1 MHSFLCPVV
10 RACDGW
16 RVTRLVIALAAL
28 STACASTPA
37 APTRVQCEQPARQ
50 EHRLAAEY
58 VIATFDGGK
67 LTYGDL
73 SNGNSGA
80 FRKLQNEYLKSL
92 FMAERKAIDLFLAQ
106 KLVDRAAKTASTT
119 PDAYLAKIAGESP
132 QIDDA
137 EVTLF
142 YQENAARLEQPLEV
156 LKEQLR
162 AYLARQAQGKRVSDE
177 IERLRED
184 AHVQVTLPE
193 PAWIPSTFDLAG
205 RPRKGKVGAKVTIVE
220 FSDFQCPYC
229 KQAGEQIEAVLAAYP
244 DDVELYFFQYPLDFH
259 ASAKPAATA
268 ALCAHAQGK
277 FWAYHDRMFDAQD
290 KLGLSLF
297 RSTAKDLGLDMKAF
311 SSCLLGESAVA
322 TVEADVAQGKQAGVS
337 GTPTF
342 FINGVPYPDGVPT
355 VEAIAPY
362 LTK

>member
-1 MHSFLCPVV
+1 M

-92 FMAERKAIDLFLAQ
+92 FTAERKAIDLFLAQ

-132 QIDDA
+132 QIDDG
-137 EVTLF
+137 
-142 YQENAARLEQPLEV
+142 ARHLRRDVPL
-156 LKEQLR
+156 
-162 AYLARQAQGKRVSDE
+162 
-177 IERLRED
+177 
-184 AHVQVTLPE
+184 
-193 PAWIPSTFDLAG
+193 
-205 RPRKGKVGAKVTIVE
+205 VGALDPAGTVVARS
-220 FSDFQCPYC
+220 FCQNHLLCP
-229 KQAGEQIEAVLAAYP
+229 
-244 DDVELYFFQYPLDFH
+244 
-259 ASAKPAATA
+259 
-268 ALCAHAQGK
+268 
-277 FWAYHDRMFDAQD
+277 
-290 KLGLSLF
+290 
-297 RSTAKDLGLDMKAF
+297 
-311 SSCLLGESAVA
+311 
-322 TVEADVAQGKQAGVS
+322 
-337 GTPTF
+337 
-342 FINGVPYPDGVPT
+342 
-355 VEAIAPY
+355 
-362 LTK
+362 